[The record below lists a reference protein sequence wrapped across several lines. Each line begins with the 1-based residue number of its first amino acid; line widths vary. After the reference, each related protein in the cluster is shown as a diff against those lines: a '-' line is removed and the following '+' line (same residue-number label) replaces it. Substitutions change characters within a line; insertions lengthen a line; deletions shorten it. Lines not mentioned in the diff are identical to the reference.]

1 MLVFW
6 GGGGGG
12 GQSADPLG
20 PLCGDTSTVSYHV
33 ACSWVVVC
41 KSILIA
47 SVSFLFFLT
56 YVRLKSKSKPAA
68 AADRRLQVKIV
79 NRSMHSWTKK
89 IQSRFNRSIGLSSL
103 FYSIFFL
110 VYFHLEEA
118 KSICFTLRKV
128 KT

>member
-1 MLVFW
+1 MFRTVPSAIGIPFRSNGAIAIALNFRATAACLFSG

-47 SVSFLFFLT
+47 SVSFLFFFDIC
-56 YVRLKSKSKPAA
+56 AA
-68 AADRRLQVKIV
+68 QVKV
-79 NRSMHSWTKK
+79 
-89 IQSRFNRSIGLSSL
+89 
-103 FYSIFFL
+103 
-110 VYFHLEEA
+110 
-118 KSICFTLRKV
+118 
-128 KT
+128 